1 MPELFTETSLA
12 NTFNTWRINTNNV
25 RAHINKAANTTGVP
39 ALRTLNLHGEGNT
52 RLSGANVFI
61 TATHTRVSN
70 TIVLDGSNT
79 SILGGTLL
87 SVSNTRFLGASNDFR
102 GGFISTSANTDFTG
116 KQIYAT
122 ANAEFQG
129 GNTSIRGGLLYN
141 TSNVSLRGANVNIT
155 SSVHTTGN
163 FVNKGRFKV
172 LKNSANTD
180 ILSKRLIIQSNTVL
194 NGANTIIKSKLVVNG
209 PNAKTTLAGNTTNE
223 GFMKS
228 KTFREQY
235 ATSAISSNAISIDLS
250 SAQNFSIPLIG
261 SVTSVTLN
269 NPPPG
274 ANMFGFT
281 ILFTNDGTQ
290 RQITWP
296 SAVKWAGNS
305 KPTHTARNNSV
316 DIFSFI
322 TKDAGTTYYAFT
334 AGQDF
339 F

>member
-1 MPELFTETSLA
+1 MPELFPETSLA

-25 RAHINKAANTTGVP
+25 RAHINKTANTTGVP

-52 RLSGANVFI
+52 RLSGANVFV

-70 TIVLDGSNT
+70 TIVFDGANT
-79 SILGGTLL
+79 NVLGGVLL
-87 SVSNTRFLGASNDFR
+87 TTSNTRYLGASNDFR
-102 GGFISTSANTDFTG
+102 GGLVSTSANTNFTG
-116 KQIYAT
+116 KQIFAT
-122 ANAEFQG
+122 ANVELQG
-129 GNTSIRGGLLYN
+129 GNTSIRSGLLYN

-155 SSVHTTGN
+155 SALHTTGN
-163 FVNKGRFKV
+163 FVNKGRFKI

-180 ILSKRLIIQSNTVL
+180 ILSKKLTIQSNTVL
-194 NGANTIIKSKLVVNG
+194 NGANTIIKSTLVVNG

-228 KTFREQY
+228 KTYREQY
-235 ATSAISSNAISIDLS
+235 ATSSISSNAISLDLS
-250 SAQNFSIPLIG
+250 SAQNFSIPLSG
-261 SVTSVTLN
+261 TVTSITLN

-274 ANMFGFT
+274 ANVFGFT

-296 SAVKWAGNS
+296 SSVKWAGNS